1 MEDGMSDKLET
12 PWSRARKLRTVKQE
26 EGLNEITGGQKGVNS
41 GRFWRWKRDGR
52 IFNFLVEART
62 NEKPGAKSYRIDK
75 QEFLDLKRQAL
86 QTPGGMLPAF
96 LIQMDELELVVIE
109 LRDFSDMITR
119 VMMIPDEER

>member
-1 MEDGMSDKLET
+1 MSDKLET